1 MENFSDRL
9 KQLRS
14 EKGVL
19 QRELADYLNV
29 SRVTITQYENGSR
42 SPDDETKKKIAEYF
56 NVSLDYLMG
65 FSDIRNPYTNNI
77 NEEELTPEE
86 IELLE
91 TIKNDPE
98 LSILFH
104 DLKSAPKK
112 KIKQMLDTWEF
123 VNKQFDDMEKDLDD
137 DKI

>member
-9 KQLRS
+9 KQLRN

-65 FSDIRNPYTNNI
+65 FSDIRNPYTIDKNLD
-77 NEEELTPEE
+77 EVDEF
-86 IELLE
+86 LLE
-91 TIKNDPE
+91 LKEEMEKQGLEFDETSPQE
-98 LSILFH
+98 LIETYKL
-104 DLKSAPKK
+104 LKEFKK
-112 KIKQMLDTWEF
+112 KTKG
-123 VNKQFDDMEKDLDD
+123 N
-137 DKI
+137 